1 MSYLVIGGTGFT
13 GSHLVRTLV
22 GRGYD
27 VVTFS
32 PSGNTA
38 RLKDVERRIKVE
50 RGSVGELPELL
61 RAIKAHSVRRIA
73 YLAAESPPW
82 TPMNVTKT
90 MILGFLNVLEA
101 SRIMDVER
109 LVWASSYAQVG
120 PPELYCKRVD
130 EDSPVRPADPHGVSY
145 CANELAADFY
155 GENYGLD
162 VLGMRLGLLFGPGRA
177 RLGVMDVLVDLF
189 EGAASGKPV
198 RVTGGDSVWTLQY
211 VKEAAN
217 AMAFG
222 LEVGGHARRVYNTC
236 DEALS
241 LRQLAE
247 MVMELVPGA
256 RIEVEPGGRT
266 VRAPVDAGR
275 IREEL
280 GYRPRYTVRDGV
292 IDYLRELGAPMR
304 GDRRV
309 GPGIRRR
316 CPRLDSGRGERGG
329 RGGGAQALRQGR

>member
-1 MSYLVIGGTGFT
+1 MSYMVIGGTGFI
-13 GSHLVRTLV
+13 GSHLVRTLA
-22 GRGYD
+22 GKGYD

-38 RLKDVERRIKVE
+38 RLGDVARRVRVE
-50 RGSVGELPELL
+50 RGSIVELPDILH
-61 RAIKAHSVRRIA
+61 AIKGHSVRRIA

-82 TPMNVTKT
+82 TPLNATRT

-101 SRIMDVER
+101 SRIMDIER
-109 LVWASSYAQVG
+109 LVWASSYSQIG
-120 PPELYCKRVD
+120 PPELYRGRVD
-130 EDSPVRPADPHGVSY
+130 EDSPVRPMDPHGVSY
-145 CANELAADFY
+145 VANELAADFY

-162 VLGMRLGLLFGPGRA
+162 VLGMRLGLVFGPGRD
-177 RLGVMDVLVDLF
+177 RRNFMDVLVDLF

-198 RVTGGDSVWTLQY
+198 RVPGGDSVWVLQY
-211 VKEAAN
+211 VKESAN

-222 LEVGGHARRVYNTC
+222 MDVDRHHRRAYNTC

-241 LRQLAE
+241 LRQLADI
-247 MVMELVPGA
+247 VRELVPGA

-280 GYRPRYTVRDGV
+280 GYRPRYTVRDGA
-292 IDYLRELGAPMR
+292 IDYLMELGAIR
-304 GDRRV
+304 
-309 GPGIRRR
+309 PGA
-316 CPRLDSGRGERGG
+316 
-329 RGGGAQALRQGR
+329 GGAR

>member
-1 MSYLVIGGTGFT
+1 MSYMVIGGTGFI
-13 GSHLVRTLV
+13 GSHLVRALV
-22 GRGYD
+22 DRGYE

-32 PSGNTA
+32 PSGNTS
-38 RLKDVERRIKVE
+38 RLGDVAGRVRVE
-50 RGSVGELPELL
+50 RGSIAELPDILH
-61 RAIKAHSVRRIA
+61 AIRGHSVRRIA
-73 YLAAESPPW
+73 YLAAESPTSW
-82 TPMNVTKT
+82 TPMNATKT
-90 MILGFLNVLEA
+90 MIMGFLNVLEA

-109 LVWASSYAQVG
+109 IVWASSYSQIG

-130 EDSPVRPADPHGVSY
+130 EDSPVRPMDPHGVSY
-145 CANELAADFY
+145 CTNELAADFY

-162 VLGMRLGLLFGPGRA
+162 VLGMRLGLVFGPGRD
-177 RLGVMDVLVDLF
+177 RRNFMDVLVDLF

-198 RVTGGDSVWTLQY
+198 RVPGGDSVWVLQY
-211 VKEAAN
+211 VKESAN

-222 LEVGGHARRVYNTC
+222 LEVKGHSRRVYNTC

-266 VRAPVDAGR
+266 VRAPVDASR

-292 IDYLRELGAPMR
+292 LDYLRELGAPMR
-304 GDRRV
+304 G
-309 GPGIRRR
+309 GH
-316 CPRLDSGRGERGG
+316 
-329 RGGGAQALRQGR
+329 

>member
-1 MSYLVIGGTGFT
+1 MSYLVIGGTGFI
-13 GSHLVRTLV
+13 GSRLV
-22 GRGYD
+22 GILVEKGYD
-27 VVTFS
+27 VVTLS
-32 PSGNTA
+32 PSGNTSRLGDVA
-38 RLKDVERRIKVE
+38 RRVRVE
-50 RGSVGELPELL
+50 RGSVGELPDILHT
-61 RAIKAHSVRRIA
+61 IKAHSVRRIA

-90 MILGFLNVLEA
+90 MTIGFLNVLEA
-101 SRIMDVER
+101 ARVMDIER
-109 LVWASSYAQVG
+109 LVWASSYAQIG

-130 EDSPVRPADPHGVSY
+130 EDSPVRPVSPHGVSY
-145 CANELAADFY
+145 VANEFAANFY

-162 VLGMRLGLLFGPGRA
+162 VLGMRLGLVFGPGRDRA
-177 RLGVMDVLVDLF
+177 GFMDVLVDLF

-198 RVTGGDSVWTLQY
+198 RVPGGDSVWVLQY
-211 VKEAAN
+211 VKESAN

-222 LEVGGHARRVYNTC
+222 MEVDRHPRRVYNTC

-247 MVMELVPGA
+247 MVGELVPGA

-292 IDYLRELGAPMR
+292 IDYLMELGAIR
-304 GDRRV
+304 
-309 GPGIRRR
+309 PGA
-316 CPRLDSGRGERGG
+316 
-329 RGGGAQALRQGR
+329 GGAR

>member
-120 PPELYCKRVD
+120 PR
-130 EDSPVRPADPHGVSY
+130 SSTAGGWTRTRP
-145 CANELAADFY
+145 
-155 GENYGLD
+155 
-162 VLGMRLGLLFGPGRA
+162 
-177 RLGVMDVLVDLF
+177 
-189 EGAASGKPV
+189 
-198 RVTGGDSVWTLQY
+198 
-211 VKEAAN
+211 
-217 AMAFG
+217 
-222 LEVGGHARRVYNTC
+222 
-236 DEALS
+236 
-241 LRQLAE
+241 
-247 MVMELVPGA
+247 
-256 RIEVEPGGRT
+256 
-266 VRAPVDAGR
+266 
-275 IREEL
+275 
-280 GYRPRYTVRDGV
+280 
-292 IDYLRELGAPMR
+292 
-304 GDRRV
+304 
-309 GPGIRRR
+309 
-316 CPRLDSGRGERGG
+316 
-329 RGGGAQALRQGR
+329 